1 MSCGMLFR
9 SFDAAAGDLMPKPE
23 TFTLEPQTLNPK
35 PLKPTKEPCSPSPPH
50 SSALKGSARSAIE
63 EAGAPMRFKVNN
75 GLCRAL
81 RFRASGFGLRVWG
94 LGFRGWGLG
103 QGLPE
108 TKYDSSLTV

>member
-1 MSCGMLFR
+1 
-9 SFDAAAGDLMPKPE
+9 
-23 TFTLEPQTLNPK
+23 
-35 PLKPTKEPCSPSPPH
+35 
-50 SSALKGSARSAIE
+50 
-63 EAGAPMRFKVNN
+63 MRFKVNN